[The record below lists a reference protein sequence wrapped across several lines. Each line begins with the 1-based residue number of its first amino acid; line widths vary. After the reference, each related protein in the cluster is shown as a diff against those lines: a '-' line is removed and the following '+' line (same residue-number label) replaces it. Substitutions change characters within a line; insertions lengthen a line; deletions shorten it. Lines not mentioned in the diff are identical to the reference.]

1 MDLLTVMW
9 LGLPAWVWLVFI
21 AVVLIDTGI
30 KMLVMMDEKP
40 DLADNPVLK
49 LIRNRP
55 PLRLLPTR
63 SLSI

>member
-1 MDLLTVMW
+1 MDLLTAMW

-40 DLADNPVLK
+40 DLADNPVL
-49 LIRNRP
+49 
-55 PLRLLPTR
+55 
-63 SLSI
+63 

>member
-1 MDLLTVMW
+1 MW

-40 DLADNPVLK
+40 DLADNPVL
-49 LIRNRP
+49 
-55 PLRLLPTR
+55 
-63 SLSI
+63 

>member
-1 MDLLTVMW
+1 MDLLTAMW
-9 LGLPAWVWLVFI
+9 LGLPAW
-21 AVVLIDTGI
+21 VVLIDTGI